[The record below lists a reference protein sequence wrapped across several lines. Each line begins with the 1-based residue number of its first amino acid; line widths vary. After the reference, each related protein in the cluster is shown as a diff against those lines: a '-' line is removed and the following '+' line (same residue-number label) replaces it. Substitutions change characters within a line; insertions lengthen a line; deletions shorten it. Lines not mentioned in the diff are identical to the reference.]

1 MIVTVNIDIENAR
14 KVLVVASGSF
24 EQAQLIEAMTDEEIK
39 DEVLKHCKC
48 WCMKEVKGQ
57 E

>member
-1 MIVTVNIDIENAR
+1 MIVTVNIDIDNAR
-14 KVLVVASGSF
+14 KTLVVASGSM
-24 EQAQLIEAMTDEEIK
+24 EQARAIEGMTDEEIK

-48 WCMKEVKGQ
+48 WSMKEVKGQ

>member
-1 MIVTVNIDIENAR
+1 MIVTINIDIENAR
-14 KVLVVASGSF
+14 KTLEVASGSL
-24 EQAQLIEAMTDEEIK
+24 EQAQLIRAMTDEEIK

-48 WCMKEVKGQ
+48 LSMKEVKGQ

>member
-14 KVLVVASGSF
+14 KTLEVASGSL
-24 EQAQLIEAMTDEEIK
+24 EQAQLIMAMTDEEIK

-48 WCMKEVKGQ
+48 WSMKEVKGQ

>member
-14 KVLVVASGSF
+14 KTLEVASGSL
-24 EQAQLIEAMTDEEIK
+24 EQAQLIGAMTDEEIK

-48 WCMKEVKGQ
+48 WSMKEVKGQ

>member
-14 KVLVVASGSF
+14 KTLEVASGSL
-24 EQAQLIEAMTDEEIK
+24 EQAQLIRAMTDEEIK

-48 WCMKEVKGQ
+48 WSMKEVKGQ